1 MDGDPKAYYAT
12 LGVHPGASDKL
23 IRAAFRVQAQE
34 LHPDLNP
41 SPDAKEKFQRLNAAY
56 MVLSDPEQR
65 QRYDALSGEP
75 SSRKPSAETPDG
87 RRGRPTSSAG
97 FEGKADEGESK
108 SPSRSANWQP
118 LTCQRCGSVSAL
130 PRYRE
135 YHHVTGLLFHTSRT
149 TSRGVFCAKCDALSA
164 AKATAITAF
173 AGWWSYMGWLY
184 SPAAILNNLTAGLRF
199 REKNVAAWAHQAG
212 YFASRGKT
220 DIARAIAEEVLKV
233 KATWSPLARLERT
246 RRAKLGYETPQPLE
260 DAKAFALSLLASV
273 PLGNGAVT
281 LRHDRFIA
289 NRRIG
294 YQLVSLVPVYIVVG
308 AVLMSWTEEHDRER
322 RQAAW
327 LENERFREA
336 IEQVQAVPSPS
347 KAAPAVGGVAELTAS
362 PPTTAL
368 PAEPLPATGLWH
380 YESPLHAIQA
390 QSEQLPQ
397 LIVTA
402 SNDLN
407 YLVKLER
414 QTGEAVVSVFVRAGE
429 TAEIAVPLGIYRI
442 KLAAGH
448 RWYGEHARF
457 GPETKYSVIDGLSE
471 FKLEG
476 STLVGKRLELRP
488 IKNGNLHKTR
498 IVAEQF

>member
-41 SPDAKEKFQRLNAAY
+41 SPDAKEKFQRLNEAY

-65 QRYDALSGEP
+65 QRYDALSGE
-75 SSRKPSAETPDG
+75 SSPRKASAEKPDG
-87 RRGRPTSSAG
+87 RTGRPTSSG
-97 FEGKADEGESK
+97 FEGKADEGES
-108 SPSRSANWQP
+108 RSHSQSADWEP

-135 YHHVTGLLFHTSRT
+135 YHYVTGLLFHTSRT
-149 TSRGVFCAKCDALSA
+149 NSKGVFCAKCDALSA

-173 AGWWSYMGWLY
+173 AGWWSYLGWLY
-184 SPAAILNNLTAGLRF
+184 SPAAILNNLTAGYRF

-220 DIARAIAEEVLKV
+220 DIARAVAEEVLKV
-233 KATWSPLARLERT
+233 KASWSPRARLERA
-246 RRAKLGYETPQPLE
+246 RRAKLGYDTPQPLE
-260 DAKAFALSLLASV
+260 DAKAFARSLLASV
-273 PLGNGAVT
+273 PLGGGSVT
-281 LRHDRFIA
+281 LQHDRFIA

-294 YQLVSLVPVYIVVG
+294 YQLVSLVPIYVVVG
-308 AVLMSWTEEHDRER
+308 AVLMSWIEEHDRER

-327 LENERFREA
+327 LENERFRQA
-336 IEQVQAVPSPS
+336 IEQAQSGPSPS
-347 KAAPAVGGVAELTAS
+347 KTAPAVGGFAEPTAGLPTAS
-362 PPTTAL
+362 L
-368 PAEPLPATGLWH
+368 SAEPLPVTGLWH
-380 YESPLHAIQA
+380 YENPLHAMQA

-414 QTGEAVVSVFVRAGE
+414 QTGEPVVSMFVRAGE
-429 TAEIAVPLGIYRI
+429 TAEIAVPLGVYRI

-476 STLVGKRLELRP
+476 TTLVGKRLELRP
-488 IKNGNLHKTR
+488 VKNGNLRKTR

>member
-1 MDGDPKAYYAT
+1 VDGDPKAYYAA
-12 LGVHPGASDKL
+12 LGVQPGASDKL

-41 SPDAKEKFQRLNAAY
+41 SPDAKEKFQRLNEAY

-65 QRYDALSGEP
+65 QRYDALSGQ
-75 SSRKPSAETPDG
+75 SSFSRPSAATHDG
-87 RRGRPTSSAG
+87 RTGRPTSSG
-97 FEGKADEGESK
+97 FEGKTGQGQSNSEAQSSD
-108 SPSRSANWQP
+108 WQP

-135 YHHVTGLLFHTSRT
+135 YHHVTGFLFHTSRT
-149 TSRGVFCAKCDALSA
+149 NTRGVFCAKCDAVSA

-173 AGWWSYMGWLY
+173 AGWWSYLGWFY

-199 REKNVAAWAHQAG
+199 KEKNVAAWAHQAG

-220 DIARAIAEEVLKV
+220 DIAKAIAEEVLKV
-233 KATWSPLARLERT
+233 KTTWSPRAKLERA
-246 RRAKLGYETPQPLE
+246 RRAKMGYETPQPLE
-260 DAKAFALSLLASV
+260 DAKAFARSLLASA
-273 PLGNGAVT
+273 PAGGGAVT

-294 YQLVSLVPVYIVVG
+294 YQMVSLLPVYFVVG
-308 AVLMSWTEEHDRER
+308 AVLLSWIQEHDRER
-322 RQAAW
+322 RQEAW
-327 LENERFREA
+327 LENERFRQAIKEA
-336 IEQVQAVPSPS
+336 QSVPSPS
-347 KAAPAVGGVAELTAS
+347 KGAPGVGGIAGLTAN
-362 PPTTAL
+362 L
-368 PAEPLPATGLWH
+368 PAEPLPVTGLWH
-380 YESPLHAIQA
+380 YENPLHAVQA

-397 LIVTA
+397 LVVTA
-402 SNDLN
+402 SSDLN
-407 YLVKLER
+407 YLVKLEK
-414 QTGEAVVSVFVRAGE
+414 QTGEPLVSVFVRAGE
-429 TAEIAVPLGIYRI
+429 TAEIAIPFGVYRI

-457 GPETKYSVIDGLSE
+457 GPDTSYSVIDGLSE

-476 STLVGKRLELRP
+476 STLVGKRLELTPVR
-488 IKNGNLHKTR
+488 NGNLHKTR